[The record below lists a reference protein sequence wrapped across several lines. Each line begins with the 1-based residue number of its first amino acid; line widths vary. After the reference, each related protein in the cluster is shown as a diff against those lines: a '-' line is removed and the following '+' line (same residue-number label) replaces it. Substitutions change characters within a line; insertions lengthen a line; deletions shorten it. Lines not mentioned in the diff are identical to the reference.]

1 MNAKFI
7 LFLSCFAAMTLI
19 ASAVNA
25 APRGGGGHG
34 GHGGHGGYHGGHGG
48 HFSSIS
54 PRGGHGAYYGGHGGH
69 FSSISPRGGH
79 KFGRSGSTF
88 SHGRSGTYRNW
99 SGGNWGGRNWG
110 GGDRFVFIGG
120 FGYPYYWDWYP
131 SWGWGIPYAFNYGYY
146 SSGYYPSYGYG
157 FDYPYYWDWYPS
169 WGWGIPYAFNYG
181 YYSSGYN
188 PSHRYDYDRY
198 SDPAYGYADRSSIAQ
213 LQRRLA
219 RAGYYYGAIDGIM
232 GRQTRRAIR
241 AYERAYVALS
251 MR

>member
-19 ASAVNA
+19 APAVNA
-25 APRGGGGHG
+25 APRSGGGHG
-34 GHGGHGGYHGGHGG
+34 GHGGPGGQHGGPGAYHGAHGGYHGG

-54 PRGGHGAYYGGHGGH
+54 PRGAHGGH

-79 KFGRSGSTF
+79 KFSRSGSTF
-88 SHGRSGTYRNW
+88 SRGGKW
-99 SGGNWGGRNWG
+99 SGGNWSGRNWG

-146 SSGYYPSYGYG
+146 SSGYSPSYR
-157 FDYPYYWDWYPS
+157 
-169 WGWGIPYAFNYG
+169 
-181 YYSSGYN
+181 
-188 PSHRYDYDRY
+188 HDYDQY
-198 SDPAYGYADRSSIAQ
+198 SDPAYGYTDRSSIAQ

-219 RAGYYYGAIDGIM
+219 RAGYYNGAIDGIM
-232 GRQTRRAIR
+232 GSQTRRAIR

>member
-19 ASAVNA
+19 ASGVNA
-25 APRGGGGHG
+25 APRGGGG
-34 GHGGHGGYHGGHGG
+34 HGGHGG

-79 KFGRSGSTF
+79 KFSRIGSTF
-88 SHGRSGTYRNW
+88 SHGRSGTYRNWSGGNW

-146 SSGYYPSYGYG
+146 SSGY
-157 FDYPYYWDWYPS
+157 
-169 WGWGIPYAFNYG
+169 
-181 YYSSGYN
+181 N

-198 SDPAYGYADRSSIAQ
+198 SDPAYGYADRSS
-213 LQRRLA
+213 
-219 RAGYYYGAIDGIM
+219 
-232 GRQTRRAIR
+232 
-241 AYERAYVALS
+241 
-251 MR
+251 